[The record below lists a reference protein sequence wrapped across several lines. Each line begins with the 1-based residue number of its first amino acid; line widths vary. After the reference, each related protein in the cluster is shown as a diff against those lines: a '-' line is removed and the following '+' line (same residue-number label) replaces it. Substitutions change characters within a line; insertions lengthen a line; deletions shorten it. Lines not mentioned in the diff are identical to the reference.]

1 MQTDTNNVF
10 LCRAFDN
17 CNSTGGYILR
27 NKSQRPLVL
36 LQMTSDTFAK
46 NTEQPTCYL
55 IIEKMNAV
63 STNFF
68 SLIIGKV

>member
-1 MQTDTNNVF
+1 MQIVTKNVF
-10 LCRAFDN
+10 FVCRAFDN

-46 NTEQPTCYL
+46 M
-55 IIEKMNAV
+55 K
-63 STNFF
+63 
-68 SLIIGKV
+68 KKK

>member
-1 MQTDTNNVF
+1 MQIVTKNVF
-10 LCRAFDN
+10 FVCRAFDN

-46 NTEQPTCYL
+46 MKKKVKPEFVQRQRH
-55 IIEKMNAV
+55 KG
-63 STNFF
+63 
-68 SLIIGKV
+68 SLNSNR